1 MINDPELLE
10 QYVRQKSE
18 EAFTALVERHLNLV
32 YSAALRQIRSRQLAE
47 EVVQSVFMDLA
58 RQAQQLAPKTILS
71 AWLYQVTRRT
81 AINVIRR
88 EARRQ
93 MREQIASELTAMN
106 ATTSDW
112 RDVEGLLDEAM
123 DALDE
128 TDRTAVLLR
137 YFENKSLREVGH
149 VLGASDNAAQ
159 KRVVRAV
166 ERLREFFAKRGIAI
180 GASGL
185 VVAIS
190 ANAVQAAPI
199 GLAATMSSAAF
210 VSSAATITASATATI
225 TKAITMTTLQ
235 KTCIA
240 ASLIVAAGTGI
251 HLQMHKVLPLQKQV
265 SDLRKRQAPLVEQI
279 EQLQRERDEATR
291 QLAVLRADN
300 DRLSQN
306 SSELLKLRNEVA
318 TLRRGQGAAVPAGA
332 PPAAATTDNGPSPVD
347 MGKDLGLAVVRGE
360 QGAFGKLLDLAR
372 TQLAAFNTNRVGLTD
387 SARGELASRTFAPL
401 YAAFKVI
408 EEAALAGSPTASDA
422 VVQSLQ
428 IPELKGNAVQCL
440 GSLAGSGNETA
451 LEILLNPQRY
461 NLLQSTVVSA
471 LRPAA
476 DTGNQKAIDYLA
488 GVAND
493 STHTAL
499 WYMAAKGLE
508 KSAGSGNIVA
518 IDALVALSASRNA
531 SVQNAVIPGLTAAAA
546 NQNAKA
552 AEALRSI
559 DSLRKIQ

>member
-1 MINDPELLE
+1 MISDPELLQ

-18 EAFTALVERHLNLV
+18 VAFTALVDRHLNLV
-32 YSAALRQIRSRQLAE
+32 YSAALRQIRSPQLAE
-47 EVVQSVFMDLA
+47 EVVQSVFIDLA
-58 RQAQQLAPKTILS
+58 RQAQRLAPNTILT

-93 MREQIASELTAMN
+93 MREQISSELTAMN

-137 YFENKSLREVGH
+137 YFENKSLREVGQ
-149 VLGASDNAAQ
+149 VLGAGDNAAQ

-166 ERLREFFAKRGIAI
+166 KRLREFFAKRGITV

-185 VVAIS
+185 VVAVS
-190 ANAVQAAPI
+190 ANAIQAAPI
-199 GLAATMSSAAF
+199 GLAAT
-210 VSSAATITASATATI
+210 VSSTALVAGASTVTASATATI

-240 ASLIVAAGTGI
+240 ASIIVAAGTGI

-265 SDLRKRQAPLVEQI
+265 RDLRKRQAPLVEQI
-279 EQLQRERDEATR
+279 EQLERERDEATR

-300 DRLSQN
+300 DRLGQN
-306 SSELLKLRNEVA
+306 TSELLKLRNEVA
-318 TLRRGQGAAVPAGA
+318 MLRRGQGAAAGA
-332 PPAAATTDNGPSPVD
+332 PPAAVAVADNGPAPAD
-347 MGKDLGLAVVRGE
+347 IGKELGMAVVRGE
-360 QGAFGKLLDLAR
+360 QGAFGKLMDLAK

-408 EEAALAGSPTASDA
+408 EEAALTGSPTASDA

-428 IPELKGNAVQCL
+428 IPELKGHAVQCL
-440 GSLAGSGNETA
+440 GALAGNGNETA
-451 LEILLNPQRY
+451 LEILLNPRRY
-461 NLLQSTVVSA
+461 NLLESTVVSA

-476 DTGNQKAIDYLA
+476 DTGNQKAIDYL
-488 GVAND
+488 VTIAND
-493 STHTAL
+493 PRNTAL
-499 WYMAAKGLE
+499 WYLAAKGLE
-508 KSAGSGNIVA
+508 KSAGSGNPAA
-518 IDALVALSASRNA
+518 IDALVALSVSQNA

-559 DSLRKIQ
+559 DSLRQIR